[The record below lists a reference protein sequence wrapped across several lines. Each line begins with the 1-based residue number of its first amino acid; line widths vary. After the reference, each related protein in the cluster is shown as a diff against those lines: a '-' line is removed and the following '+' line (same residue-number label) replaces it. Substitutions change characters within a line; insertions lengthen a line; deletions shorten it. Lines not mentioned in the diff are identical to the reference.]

1 MTSIRNAARAWRAL
15 ASARGATAIFAA
27 ALATLG
33 TASDASADPSV
44 SPAPA
49 PFTVNPVADG
59 VLTVAGAGF
68 SGVLG
73 LILSTGEIQ
82 ATPPGP
88 TSNLLSIDRGAVTQ
102 KFDKNAGTISDTIL
116 WSTVGFAALDPILS
130 GFRKDW
136 DAALVDAVMYAESLS
151 LTETLTDLTKIS
163 VRRPRPLD
171 YQNCAADPATCK
183 QPTDSVLSFWS
194 GHAATVASV
203 SATATYIAFIRAPRS
218 PRPWITLAAG
228 VLLTSFVSYERVRSG
243 EHFPTDV
250 MAGAL
255 AGAAIG
261 VLVPHSH
268 RSQDQPPAVWVGVA
282 PVSGGA
288 SLNLQGV
295 F

>member
-1 MTSIRNAARAWRAL
+1 VTMNGNVARSKRQHTRPLFVGAA
-15 ASARGATAIFAA
+15 FAA
-27 ALATLG
+27 GLMTLV
-33 TASDASADPSV
+33 TASDALADPSV
-44 SPAPA
+44 DQSPH
-49 PFTVNPVADG
+49 FTVNPVADG

-68 SGVLG
+68 SGILG

-102 KFDKNAGTISDTIL
+102 TFDKSAGTISDVVL
-116 WSTVGFAALDPILS
+116 WSTVGFAALDPLLS
-130 GFRKDW
+130 GARDGW

-151 LTETLTDLTKIS
+151 LTETLTDLTKIA

-171 YQNCAADPATCK
+171 YKNCAAQTAPCT

-194 GHAATVASV
+194 GHAATVATV

-228 VLLTSFVSYERVRSG
+228 ILMTSFVSYERVRSG

-255 AGAAIG
+255 AGASIG

-268 RSQDQPPAVWVGVA
+268 RNQEQPPAVWVGVA
-282 PVSGGA
+282 PVPNGGTL
-288 SLNLQGV
+288 SLQGV